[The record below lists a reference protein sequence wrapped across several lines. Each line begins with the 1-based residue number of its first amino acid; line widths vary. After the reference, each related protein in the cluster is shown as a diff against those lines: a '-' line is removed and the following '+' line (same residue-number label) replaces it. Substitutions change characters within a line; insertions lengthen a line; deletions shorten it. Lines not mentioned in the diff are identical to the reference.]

1 MAKKVLVIED
11 SPTEAAIVKDLLVG
25 EGLEADI
32 SQNGEEGLK
41 KARQM
46 KPDLIMLDINLPGMN
61 GYDVCKKLR
70 EDSRVGDPIIIML
83 SIRSK
88 MDDINKAFNA
98 GANDYIIKPP
108 MPEFIVKKVKLY
120 LGIK

>member
-1 MAKKVLVIED
+1 
-11 SPTEAAIVKDLLVG
+11 
-25 EGLEADI
+25 
-32 SQNGEEGLK
+32 
-41 KARQM
+41 
-46 KPDLIMLDINLPGMN
+46 MN

>member
-83 SIRSK
+83 SIRDK